1 MEAYDDEICE
11 FIDMFMLSL
20 IGKNMVLKILDYI
33 WKMVSAYLEIPVDP
47 RILESLVL
55 YYSWYT
61 RIGKNQKQHTENIQ
75 GNYYC

>member
-33 WKMVSAYLEIPVDP
+33 WKMVSAYLEIPVYP

-55 YYSWYT
+55 
-61 RIGKNQKQHTENIQ
+61 
-75 GNYYC
+75 

>member
-20 IGKNMVLKILDYI
+20 IGKIMVLKILDYI

-55 YYSWYT
+55 
-61 RIGKNQKQHTENIQ
+61 
-75 GNYYC
+75 